1 MGNILDILKKGINLV
16 TVEPDIAKS
25 KPKVSK
31 VTNKI
36 LLKELTDHFDEQMEE
51 LSVGRRLLYP
61 MSFNILLHPDDYNL
75 TKESLPFVL
84 PEVVASFYASIKR
97 KKEEYVNGVNYAPPA
112 TYWFFQFSACKVAER
127 EGKEDFIKRGE
138 VVTTGNLTTFDIHKA
153 QKDGVRMETN
163 VYLSVKCQNSNTNEN
178 NINMDALLGMEI
190 LSEGT
195 YSFQFDKNLNE
206 DTTLI
211 VAASDLPSKGFATL
225 RWVGKDGIDR
235 VYPMRALYIDLSG
248 NADKRTSSNIC
259 HIDSDDV
266 CTSHVQIK
274 YEQVTQTFSLA
285 AYGKVRLNSR
295 EVPISVGGNP
305 QWVPLAKSH
314 SKIFINDSVS
324 VEFNA
329 NPDLV

>member
-1 MGNILDILKKGINLV
+1 MGKFLDIIKKGISIGI
-16 TVEPDIAKS
+16 VEPDTAKS
-25 KPKVSK
+25 KQKVSK

-61 MSFNILLHPDDYNL
+61 MSFNILLHPDDYNA

-84 PEVVASFYASIKR
+84 PEVVASFYSSIKH
-97 KKEEYVNGVNYAPPA
+97 KIEEYANGVNYAAPA
-112 TYWFFQFSACKVAER
+112 TDWFFQFSACQVTER
-127 EGKEDFIKRGE
+127 DGKEDFIKRGE
-138 VVTTGNLTTFDIHKA
+138 VITTGNLTHFDIHKA
-153 QKDGVRMETN
+153 QQDGVRTEAN
-163 VYLSVKCQNSNTNEN
+163 VHLSVKCQNSSINDN
-178 NINMDALLGMEI
+178 NINMEALLGMEI

-211 VAASDLPSKGFATL
+211 IAASDLPSKGFATL
-225 RWVGKDGIDR
+225 RWAGNDGRDR
-235 VYPMRALYIDLSG
+235 VYDMRAMYIDISG
-248 NADKRTSSNIC
+248 KADKRSSSNIC
-259 HIDSDDV
+259 KIDSDAV
-266 CTSHVQIK
+266 STSHIQIK
-274 YEQVTQTFSLA
+274 YEQATQTFSLA

>member
-1 MGNILDILKKGINLV
+1 MEKFIDFIKKCIKLGVI
-16 TVEPDIAKS
+16 EPDTAKS
-25 KPKVSK
+25 KQKGSK

-61 MSFNILLHPDDYNL
+61 MSFNILLHPDDYNA

-97 KKEEYVNGVNYAPPA
+97 KIEEYTNGVNYAAPA
-112 TYWFFQFSACKVAER
+112 TDWFFQFSACQVAER
-127 EGKEDFIKRGE
+127 DGKEDFIKRGE
-138 VVTTGNLTTFDIHKA
+138 VITTGNLTHFDIHKA
-153 QKDGVRMETN
+153 QKNGVRMEAN
-163 VYLSVKCQNSNTNEN
+163 VHLSVKCQNSNINDN
-178 NINMDALLGMEI
+178 NINMEALLGLEI

-211 VAASDLPSKGFATL
+211 IAASDLPSKGFATL
-225 RWVGKDGIDR
+225 RWAGHDGNDR
-235 VYPMRALYIDLSG
+235 VFDMHSMYIDISG
-248 NADKRTSSNIC
+248 NADKRNASNIC
-259 HIDSDDV
+259 HIDSDAV
-266 CTSHVQIK
+266 STQHVQIK
-274 YEQVTQTFSLA
+274 YEQATQTFSLA

>member
-1 MGNILDILKKGINLV
+1 MGKFIEIIKKVISFGA
-16 TVEPDIAKS
+16 VEPDTTKS
-25 KPKVSK
+25 KPKGSK
-31 VTNKI
+31 VTNKK
-36 LLKELTDHFDEQMEE
+36 LLKELTGHFDERMEE

-61 MSFNILLHPDDYNL
+61 MSFNILLHPDDYNA

-97 KKEEYVNGVNYAPPA
+97 KKDEYVNGVNYAPPA
-112 TYWFFQFSACKVAER
+112 TDWFFQFSACQVTER
-127 EGKEDFIKRGE
+127 DGKEDFIKRGE
-138 VVTTGNLTTFDIHKA
+138 VITTANLTHFDIHKA
-153 QKDGVRMETN
+153 QKDGVRTEAN
-163 VYLSVKCQNSNTNEN
+163 VYLSVKCQNSSINDN
-178 NINMDALLGMEI
+178 NINMEALLGMEI

-195 YSFQFDKNLNE
+195 FLFQFDKNLNE

-211 VAASDLPSKGFATL
+211 IAASDLPSKGFATL
-225 RWVGKDGIDR
+225 RWAGNDGRDR
-235 VYPMRALYIDLSG
+235 VYDMRAMYIDISG
-248 NADKRTSSNIC
+248 KSDKRSSTNIC
-259 HIDSDDV
+259 HIDSDAV
-266 CTSHVQIK
+266 STQHVQIK
-274 YEQVTQTFSLA
+274 YEQATQTFSLA

-295 EVPISVGGNP
+295 EVPVSVGGNP

>member
-1 MGNILDILKKGINLV
+1 MGKFIDIIKKGISFGA
-16 TVEPDIAKS
+16 VEPDTTKS
-25 KPKVSK
+25 KPKGSK

-36 LLKELTDHFDEQMEE
+36 LLKELTDHFNEQMEE
-51 LSVGRRLLYP
+51 LSVGRRILYP
-61 MSFNILLHPDDYNL
+61 MSFNILLHPDDYNA
-75 TKESLPFVL
+75 TRESLPFVL

-97 KKEEYVNGVNYAPPA
+97 KKEEFVSGVNFAAPA
-112 TYWFFQFSACKVAER
+112 TYWFFQFSSCQVTER
-127 EGKEDFIKRGE
+127 DGKEDFIKRGE
-138 VVTTGNLTTFDIHKA
+138 IITTSNLTHFDIHKA
-153 QKDGVRMETN
+153 QQDGVRTEAN
-163 VYLSVKCQNSNTNEN
+163 VHLSVKCQNSSINDN
-178 NINMDALLGMEI
+178 NINMEALLGMEI

-225 RWVGKDGIDR
+225 RWAGNDGHDR
-235 VYPMRALYIDLSG
+235 VFDMHAMYIEISG
-248 NADKRTSSNIC
+248 KADKRSSSNIC
-259 HIDSDDV
+259 HIDSDAV
-266 CTSHVQIK
+266 STQHVQIK
-274 YEQVTQTFSLA
+274 YEQATQTFSLA

-295 EVPISVGGNP
+295 EVPVSVGGNP

-329 NPDLV
+329 NPELV